1 MMVRAHKNTTQKS
14 QEDNVTMRKFELQG
28 FGGLEDLKQVD
39 CPIPEPGHGEVLIRM
54 KAASLNYRDLITV
67 TGGYGKS
74 VRTPLVPLSDG
85 CGEVVALGEGVTSVA
100 VGDRVA
106 TLFFQNWMSGPP
118 NLAGLASALG
128 GGLDGVAQEYMVL
141 KEQGVAKVPDYLSDD
156 GVASLPCA
164 ALTAWRALEV
174 EGGLKPGERVLLLGT
189 GGVSIFGL
197 QFAKAAG
204 AEVIITSSS
213 DDKLTKTRE
222 LGADHTVNYRAEPK
236 WSKTV
241 RELTGYSGVDHVLE
255 VGGVGTLKQSML
267 SLKIGGHISLIGVLA
282 ADDDNFRLGAA
293 VAMNAKL
300 QAISVGSRASFEDM
314 TKAMDLHKIEPVVDK
329 TFAFDDLIEALDYM
343 KSGGHFGKICVRFFG

>member
-1 MMVRAHKNTTQKS
+1 MSMK
-14 QEDNVTMRKFELQG
+14 KFELQG
-28 FGGLEDLKQVD
+28 FGGLDDLKQVE
-39 CPIPEPGHGEVLIRM
+39 CAIPEPGHGELLIRL
-54 KAASLNYRDLITV
+54 KSASLNYRDLITV
-67 TGGYGKS
+67 TGGYGRS

-85 CGEVVALGEGVTSVA
+85 CGEVVGLGDGVTSLA

-118 NLAGLASALG
+118 TLPGLASALG

-141 KEQGVAKVPDYLSDD
+141 KEQGLVKVPDYLSDD

-197 QFAKAAG
+197 QFAKAGG
-204 AEVIITSSS
+204 AEAIITSSS
-213 DDKLTKTRE
+213 DDKLAKTRD
-222 LGADHTVNYRAEPK
+222 LSADHTINYRDEPA
-236 WSKTV
+236 WSKVV
-241 RELTGYSGVDHVLE
+241 REVTGYAGVDHVLE

-293 VAMNAKL
+293 VSMNAKL

-314 TKAMDLHKIEPVVDK
+314 TRAMDLHKIVPVVDK
-329 TFAFDDLIEALDYM
+329 TFAFDDLIEALEYM
-343 KSGGHFGKICVRFFG
+343 KSGEHFGKICIGFQQ

>member
-1 MMVRAHKNTTQKS
+1 MMMK
-14 QEDNVTMRKFELQG
+14 KFELQG
-28 FGGLEDLKQVD
+28 FAGLEDLKQVE

-54 KAASLNYRDLITV
+54 KTASLNYRDLITV
-67 TGGYGKS
+67 SGGYGKS

-85 CGEVVALGEGVTSVA
+85 CGEVVGLGEGVTSVA

-106 TLFFQNWMSGPP
+106 TLFFQNWMDGPP
-118 NLAGLASALG
+118 TLTALASALG

-141 KEQGVAKVPDYLSDD
+141 KQEGVVKVPDYLTDE
-156 GVASLPCA
+156 GVACLPCA
-164 ALTAWRALEV
+164 GLTAWRALQV
-174 EGGLKPGERVLLLGT
+174 EGRLKPGETVLLLGT

-197 QFAKAAG
+197 QFAKAGG

-213 DDKLTKTRE
+213 NDKLARTRE
-222 LGADHTVNYRAEPK
+222 LGANHTINYRDEPK

-241 RELTGYSGVDHVLE
+241 RDLTGYMGVDHVLE
-255 VGGVGTLKQSML
+255 VGGVGTLKQSMM

-300 QAISVGSRASFEDM
+300 QAISVGSRASFEAM
-314 TKAMDLHKIEPVVDK
+314 TKAMDLHKIVPVVDK
-329 TFAFDDLIEALDYM
+329 TFAFDDLIPALDHM
-343 KSGGHFGKICVRFFG
+343 KSGSHFGKICIEF

>member
-1 MMVRAHKNTTQKS
+1 MMMK
-14 QEDNVTMRKFELQG
+14 KFELQG
-28 FGGLEDLKQVD
+28 FAGLEDLKQVE

-54 KAASLNYRDLITV
+54 KTASLNYRDLITV
-67 TGGYGKS
+67 SGGYGKS

-85 CGEVVALGEGVTSVA
+85 CGEVVALGESVTSVA

-106 TLFFQNWMSGPP
+106 TLFFQNWLSGPP
-118 NLAGLASALG
+118 TLTALASALG

-141 KEQGVAKVPDYLSDD
+141 KQEGVVKVPDYLTDE
-156 GVASLPCA
+156 GVACLPCA
-164 ALTAWRALEV
+164 GLTAWRALQV
-174 EGGLKPGERVLLLGT
+174 EGGLKPGETVLLLGT

-197 QFAKAAG
+197 QFAKAGG

-213 DDKLTKTRE
+213 DDKLARTRE
-222 LGADHTVNYRAEPK
+222 LGANHTINYRDEPK

-241 RELTGYSGVDHVLE
+241 RDLTGYMGVDHVLE
-255 VGGVGTLKQSML
+255 VGGVGTLKQSMM

-300 QAISVGSRASFEDM
+300 QAISVGSRASFEAM
-314 TKAMDLHKIEPVVDK
+314 TKAMDLHKIVPVVDK
-329 TFAFDDLIEALDYM
+329 TFAFDELIPALDHM
-343 KSGGHFGKICVRFFG
+343 KSGSHFGKICIGF